1 MNIDLKFKSTQ
12 KVMYLVAMEND
23 DEWKDRMKWKIQYF
37 LDCDQIQ
44 TRFGISRDLLP
55 ESSRNALREHL
66 NHPPIRR
73 HLKYKEAME
82 MINKTRFEKLLSK
95 SSKRRSCTKCPKRG
109 TKKCSEFKLD
119 ERRMQRE
126 WGGNGN
132 GNGGGERMC
141 VNCGHSARD
150 HGIGDGERV
159 HCTLRMD
166 PREWKRIVKKNWSKS
181 KETDLVPVVVNKK
194 DRTFIEWKK
203 PIHFQYRGQS
213 YSVMLSLLNDEGRW
227 QITCM
232 DYDAGRIF
240 YQHRLISDQVE
251 SPEYKWTYH
260 RLTENV
266 TVKLQFDHPRHLRR
280 RG

>member
-1 MNIDLKFKSTQ
+1 MGTQRQCQILVMNIDLKFKSTQ

-66 NHPPIRR
+66 NRPPIRR
-73 HLKYKEAME
+73 NLKYKEAME

-95 SSKRRSCTKCPKRG
+95 SSKRRSCTKCPKKG
-109 TKKCSEFKLD
+109 NKKCSEFRLD
-119 ERRMQRE
+119 ERR
-126 WGGNGN
+126 N
-132 GNGGGERMC
+132 GGERMC
-141 VNCGHSARD
+141 LCGHSARD
-150 HGIGDGERV
+150 HGIADGERV
-159 HCTLRMD
+159 HCILRMD
-166 PREWKRIVKKNWSKS
+166 PRRWKKIVKENWSKS

-203 PIHFQYRGQS
+203 PIHFHYRGRS
-213 YSVMLSLLNDEGRW
+213 HSVMLSLLYDEGRW

-240 YQHRLISDQVE
+240 YQHRLISDQVD

-260 RLTENV
+260 RLTKNV
-266 TVKLQFDHPRHLRR
+266 TVKLQFDHPCHFRR